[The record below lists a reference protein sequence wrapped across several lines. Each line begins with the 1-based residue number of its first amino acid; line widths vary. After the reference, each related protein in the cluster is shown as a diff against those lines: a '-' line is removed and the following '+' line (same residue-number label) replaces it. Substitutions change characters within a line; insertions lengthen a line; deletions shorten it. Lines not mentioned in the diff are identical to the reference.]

1 MGGGGFGERSST
13 RPGERPGGRPGDGG
27 GRPGGDGDQRQDRF
41 DQRQDNRND
50 RYDDRRHST
59 AEYRGERSE
68 MHEFYED
75 RWRYRVGASISAA
88 SFRSLQC
95 ASSSVVVNG
104 VTYYNCGSSWYQR
117 GYGGGSVT
125 YIVVN
130 APAGH

>member
-1 MGGGGFGERSST
+1 MGGGGSFERPST
-13 RPGERPGGRPGDGG
+13 RPSDRPTGG
-27 GRPGGDGDQRQDRF
+27 PGGDDRFDQRQDRF
-41 DQRQDNRND
+41 DDRQDNRND

-75 RWRYRVGASISAA
+75 RWRYRVGASLSAA

-95 ASSSVVVNG
+95 ASSTVVVNG
-104 VTYYNCGSSWYQR
+104 VTYHNCGSSWYQR
-117 GYGGGSVT
+117 GYSSGSVT